1 MDLEKLI
8 TNQLGTNNSDLVVKV
23 LSYPARG
30 YIIRLL
36 GRDFHP
42 KRVARIGIVQ
52 AGIIFGT
59 WIVGGLMVGGIVFLG
74 YKIFIDD

>member
-1 MDLEKLI
+1 MKQMIKFGKLAVF
-8 TNQLGTNNSDLVVKV
+8 VVC
-23 LSYPARG
+23 G
-30 YIIRLL
+30 
-36 GRDFHP
+36 
-42 KRVARIGIVQ
+42 IGIVQ